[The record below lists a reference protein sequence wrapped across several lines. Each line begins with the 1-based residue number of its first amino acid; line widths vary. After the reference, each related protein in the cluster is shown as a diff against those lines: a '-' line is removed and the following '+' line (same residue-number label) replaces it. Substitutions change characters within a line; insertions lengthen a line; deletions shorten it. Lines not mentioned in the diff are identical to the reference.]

1 MKTLAL
7 LVFLTFPFFQ
17 LTYSQEPEFK
27 WNTVEADTD
36 FVENEPIRK
45 AYVVDGDEAM
55 SFGNQSSMTV
65 MLEVTDKKMAEK
77 VWKDFMKDFGGKT
90 KKMKGG
96 NEDLTTGAEIVGI
109 NGVNPLEIY
118 SNAVEGVDGYV
129 EFTVW
134 FNLGDEY
141 LARNRKAQF
150 LEAEKMLL
158 KFAHETKK
166 EHTRNELE
174 DAEKKLKSL
183 DNDFDKLKRQNDNY
197 HKTIEEAERRIQEA
211 KDNIVTNEQQQADT
225 SQKMD
230 LQKELVEEIKRRLS
244 DMKKN

>member
-7 LVFLTFPFFQ
+7 LAILTFTFCQTAF
-17 LTYSQEPEFK
+17 SQDPEFK
-27 WNTVEADTD
+27 WNTADTS
-36 FVENEPIRK
+36 FVQSEPARK
-45 AYVVDGDEAM
+45 AYVQEGEEAM
-55 SFGNQSSMTV
+55 SLGSHPSMTV

-77 VWKDFMKDFGGKT
+77 VWKDFMKDYGGKT

-118 SNAVEGVDGYV
+118 SNAIQGLDGYV

-141 LARNRKAQF
+141 LARNRRPQYQ
-150 LEAEKMLL
+150 EAEKILL

-166 EHTRNELE
+166 EQTKNELE

-183 DNDFDKLKRQNDNY
+183 DNDLDKLKRQLDNY
-197 HKTIEEAERRIQEA
+197 HKAIADAERRIQEA

-225 SQKMD
+225 SQKID
-230 LQKELVEEIKRRLS
+230 LQKELVEEIKRRLA